1 MLSHCYQKQ
10 KPRTGRGKKERNWA
24 SRSGLPMLLSL
35 LATHGGI
42 QSGEPT
48 LQPGQPLSPVGG
60 MGEHVKDPPVYFT
73 QF

>member
-1 MLSHCYQKQ
+1 
-10 KPRTGRGKKERNWA
+10 
-24 SRSGLPMLLSL
+24 MLLSL